1 MKKYKIE
8 FYFCIIC
15 HNKLEK
21 HKMTEEEQH
30 EWMLLYVSENKKTQ
44 VVDQTH
50 DLDIIKCVLGM
61 TGMTGMTDIDRRIVE
76 ITESFWSDN
85 ETRYLQG
92 DMFEK
97 KLPIVNLRDRL
108 NAVECMMKLTDDR
121 RS

>member
-1 MKKYKIE
+1 MPQ
-8 FYFCIIC
+8 
-15 HNKLEK
+15 NKLEK
-21 HKMTEEEQH
+21 NMTEEEQH
-30 EWMLLYVSENKKTQ
+30 EWMLLYMSDDSKKTQ
-44 VVDQTH
+44 VVD
-50 DLDIIKCVLGM
+50 LGM
-61 TGMTGMTDIDRRIVE
+61 TDSDRRIVE

>member
-1 MKKYKIE
+1 
-8 FYFCIIC
+8 
-15 HNKLEK
+15 
-21 HKMTEEEQH
+21 MTEEEQH
-30 EWMLLYVSENKKTQ
+30 EWMLLYVSDNKKTQ

-61 TGMTGMTDIDRRIVE
+61 TDNDRRIVE
-76 ITESFWSDN
+76 ITDTFWSDN

-108 NAVECMMKLTDDR
+108 NAVEFMMKLTDDR
-121 RS
+121 WR